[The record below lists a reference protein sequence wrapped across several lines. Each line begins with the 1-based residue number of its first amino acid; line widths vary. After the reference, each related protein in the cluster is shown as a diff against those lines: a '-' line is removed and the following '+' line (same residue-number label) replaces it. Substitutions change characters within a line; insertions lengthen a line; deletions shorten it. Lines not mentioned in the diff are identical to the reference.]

1 MDKKTF
7 QSFPN
12 SPPTSP
18 QEIPDRPEFVA
29 VGTRSGRKVH
39 LGSPGKSSS
48 FCGAWP
54 VFKVSNDIQK
64 INCEKCRVNSP
75 GVFRK

>member
-1 MDKKTF
+1 ME
-7 QSFPN
+7 N
-12 SPPTSP
+12 
-18 QEIPDRPEFVA
+18 RVEFIA

-54 VFKVSNDIQK
+54 VFKVSGSIEL
-64 INCEKCRVNSP
+64 INCEKCRLNSP
-75 GVFRK
+75 GVFRNKTEGGK